1 MNALDLERME
11 RVNLIGDDERG
22 FDFVRI
28 DDVKEIE
35 AVKLDHTGVLTAYL
49 DITPT
54 ALASGK
60 TRVELKNL
68 IKEKS
73 ATIENKKE
81 RRLFENAGAEMVDY
95 LQSGVLPGRGMVL
108 IYVPEQKL
116 WRAYRL
122 PVPFETRI
130 AWEER
135 PYLRPMLLLMD
146 EFEPYG
152 VILADRE
159 KARFFLSYLGEVAEY
174 DIKVEGEALP
184 KRAGSGWS
192 EANYQRKVEE
202 LAKKHFKNV
211 VNVARKLAEMDGWE
225 RLVLA
230 GTDENIRRMESL
242 LPKAMQ
248 EIIAG
253 RFNAPIDAN
262 FNLVRDRVLEIEAQ
276 REREVEKERV
286 EALITRAHKGER
298 AVLGLTPVLD
308 ATQQYRLYMLL
319 VPADFHTPGWH
330 CTQCPGLVSEVDH
343 PESTTC
349 PYCGAPLDHDE
360 DIIDLLMQRAV
371 DQEAILEVV
380 RGEERQRLLEEGPIG
395 ALLRF

>member
-1 MNALDLERME
+1 MSKNDLES
-11 RVNLIGDDERG
+11 VNLIGDDERG
-22 FDFVRI
+22 FDFIRVE
-28 DDVKEIE
+28 DVKQLE
-35 AVKLDHTGVLTAYL
+35 ALKLDHNGVLTAYL
-49 DITPT
+49 EITPE
-54 ALASGK
+54 ALASGR

-68 IKEKS
+68 IKAKS

-81 RRLFENAGAEMVDY
+81 RRLFESAGAEMLDY
-95 LQSGVLPGRGMVL
+95 LQSGVLPGRGMTL
-108 IYVPEQKL
+108 IYVPEEKV

-122 PVPFETRI
+122 PVPFETKI

-174 DIKVEGEALP
+174 DIKVQGEALP

-202 LAKKHFKNV
+202 LAKKHFKQV
-211 VNVARKLAEMDGWE
+211 VEVARRLAELDQWE
-225 RLVLA
+225 RIVLG
-230 GTDENIRRMESL
+230 GTDENIRRMEAL
-242 LPKAMQ
+242 LPKALQAMV
-248 EIIAG
+248 AG
-253 RFNAPIDAN
+253 HFNASLDAN
-262 FNLVRDRVLEIEAQ
+262 FNVVRDRVLEIEQ
-276 REREVEKERV
+276 EREREVEAERV
-286 EALITRAHKGER
+286 EALITRAHKGDR
-298 AVLGLTPVLD
+298 AVLGITPVLD
-308 ATQQYRLYMLL
+308 ATQQYRLYMLI

-330 CTQCPGLVSEVDH
+330 CIQCPGLVSEVDR
-343 PESTTC
+343 PEATTC
-349 PYCGAPLDHDE
+349 PYCGAPLDHDD

-371 DQEAILEVV
+371 DQQAILEVV
-380 RGEERQRLLEEGPIG
+380 RGEERERLLREGPIG